1 MYPFPSI
8 HTYTKKE
15 KEINPD
21 DYVYINVDENFFN
34 AIKMNSLYY
43 IPFDRFYF
51 KKLKPMEQ
59 KVALMLSKVF
69 SPYRKKKR
77 FEWRRNI
84 FEISNQIP
92 ILSEESKKIRQQ
104 LKRVCDG
111 LIEKNFP
118 FLSSYKIEDKVITFY
133 NNIQTSIDLIPDE
146 KSITKKDYD
155 TVEWLIKEQLKICGD
170 EHSRAFYSLVA
181 RYVPVD
187 MIYVALSEAKQEGKV
202 RRKLYTKIIMERGKS
217 YLAPYLK
224 NAKHSEESVIIPE
237 DEAKRIKLELEKEK
251 EEFEIRKKVLKPE
264 PALSGLDMEECRQM
278 ERDLIDSLHPSMTD
292 AEIAEELKVFD

>member
-1 MYPFPSI
+1 
-8 HTYTKKE
+8 
-15 KEINPD
+15 
-21 DYVYINVDENFFN
+21 
-34 AIKMNSLYY
+34 L
-43 IPFDRFYF
+43 
-51 KKLKPMEQ
+51 
-59 KVALMLSKVF
+59 
-69 SPYRKKKR
+69 RK
-77 FEWRRNI
+77 I
-84 FEISNQIP
+84 
-92 ILSEESKKIRQQ
+92 
-104 LKRVCDG
+104 
-111 LIEKNFP
+111 FP

>member
-1 MYPFPSI
+1 
-8 HTYTKKE
+8 
-15 KEINPD
+15 
-21 DYVYINVDENFFN
+21 
-34 AIKMNSLYY
+34 
-43 IPFDRFYF
+43 
-51 KKLKPMEQ
+51 
-59 KVALMLSKVF
+59 
-69 SPYRKKKR
+69 
-77 FEWRRNI
+77 
-84 FEISNQIP
+84 
-92 ILSEESKKIRQQ
+92 
-104 LKRVCDG
+104 
-111 LIEKNFP
+111 
-118 FLSSYKIEDKVITFY
+118 
-133 NNIQTSIDLIPDE
+133 
-146 KSITKKDYD
+146 
-155 TVEWLIKEQLKICGD
+155 
-170 EHSRAFYSLVA
+170 
-181 RYVPVD
+181 